1 MTWGDKMTK
10 SQVHLEPVAFHALA
24 GLPDD
29 DLAASLQAFRRQAQ
43 EIIDGGAAFSR
54 LVVFGGRREDWLP
67 TCRLALSATSPVQ
80 FFAQAFRPY
89 LVHDRSRPEGL
100 FTGYYEP
107 EAEGSQHS
115 TPEYPVALY
124 RKPAD
129 LVAFTAEEERETGL
143 KYGRRVEGRA
153 WPYHD
158 RRAIEAGALAG
169 LGLEIC
175 WLKSWAEAFFI
186 HIQGSGRVR
195 LPDGSSLRL
204 SYAAKTGL
212 PYTSI
217 GAVLAEQGEI
227 ARDALSMQS
236 LKAWMAENPSRA
248 RQLMWQNR
256 SFVFFREIAVQDE
269 SLGAIGAARVNLHPG
284 RSMAVDRSNWMFGTP
299 CWVETAFPPEA
310 TRTPDRLARLMIAQ
324 DTGSAIKGFARG
336 DFYWGWGEEA
346 ARIAGHMKSQ
356 GRMTVLLPHAV
367 ADGLGLQR

>member
-1 MTWGDKMTK
+1 MTWAEAMTR
-10 SQVHLEPVAFHALA
+10 SQVHLEPVAFDTLA
-24 GLPDD
+24 GLPAD
-29 DLAASLQAFRRQAQ
+29 DLAASLQAFRRQAL
-43 EIIDGGAAFSR
+43 EIIEGGAAFSR
-54 LVVFGGRREDWLP
+54 LVVFGGRREDWMP
-67 TCRLALSATSPVQ
+67 ACRQALSATNPVE
-80 FFAQAFRPY
+80 FFARSFRPY
-89 LVHDRSRPEGL
+89 LVHDRTRPEGL

-107 EAEGSQHS
+107 EAEGSRQAS
-115 TPEYPVALY
+115 PEYPVALY

-129 LVAFTAEEERETGL
+129 LVAFTAEEEQNTGL
-143 KYGRRVEGRA
+143 KYGLRENGRA
-153 WPYHD
+153 RPYHD
-158 RRAIEAGALAG
+158 RRAIESGVLMG
-169 LGLEIC
+169 RDLEIC

-204 SYAAKTGL
+204 SYAAKSGL

-236 LKAWMAENPSRA
+236 LKAWMADNPSRA
-248 RQLMWQNR
+248 RELMWQNR

-269 SLGAIGAARVNLHPG
+269 NLGAIGAARVNLHPG

-299 CWVETAFPPEA
+299 FWVETVYPPEA
-310 TRTPDRLARLMIAQ
+310 TVEPNRLARLMIAQ
-324 DTGSAIKGFARG
+324 DTGSAIKGFVRG

-346 ARIAGHMKSQ
+346 ARIAGHMKSP